1 MGTVQV
7 NKLTELQ
14 DTHTHKLRRFAFFDI
29 ELKQNQLQKI
39 KGSRYEGLMLK
50 LLPCLRALS
59 CSGLVINQ

>member
-1 MGTVQV
+1 MGNSTSKQADR
-7 NKLTELQ
+7 T
-14 DTHTHKLRRFAFFDI
+14 TRHTHKLRRFAFFDI